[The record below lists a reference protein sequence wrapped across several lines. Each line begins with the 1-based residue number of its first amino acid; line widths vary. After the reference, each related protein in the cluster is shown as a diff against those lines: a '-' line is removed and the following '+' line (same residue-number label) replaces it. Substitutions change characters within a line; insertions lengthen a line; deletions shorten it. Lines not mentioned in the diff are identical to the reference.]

1 MLLGLPDFEML
12 PAATVEEAYSLLS
25 RYGSDARL
33 LAGGTD
39 LFVRM
44 KLKRSTPR
52 ILINIKGIPGLAEIR
67 WDGGKGLRIGALA
80 SIQSIRDSAVVGSRF
95 RVLSQAARVLGTTQI
110 RNLATL
116 GGNLAN
122 ASPSAEFGPPLLVLE
137 ASVRCAG
144 PGGER
149 SIPVTGFFLAPGK
162 SALRDDEMITEVQVP
177 DPSPGAQAIYLKHS
191 LRPMDVAMAAAAVL
205 VVLDRDVCREVR
217 IALGAVAP
225 TPFRARRAEERL
237 RGKRLAGDSAQ
248 TDLLEEI
255 SRIAAGESSPIDDL
269 RGYAEYRGR
278 IVGMLVK
285 QGLEQAIARAREL
298 AGGIVK

>member
-33 LAGGTD
+33 FAGGTD

-52 ILINIKGIPGLAEIR
+52 ILINIKGIPGLADIR

-80 SIQSIRDSAVVGSRF
+80 LIQSIRDSAVVGSRF

-237 RGKRLAGDSAQ
+237 RGKRLTGDSAQ

-285 QGLEQAIARAREL
+285 QALEQAIARAREL